1 MKDYTLLKNQVYL
14 YLLAFYD
21 DELMPSA
28 VRLANEIGI
37 TRQTV
42 GKRLK
47 ELKEEG
53 YIVIED
59 KIVQVDNTY
68 NLNKTK
74 LKEFLRLYP
83 NYTLKTLVNE
93 LLLEEEDLEWS
104 ELKISKKLKV
114 SQKTLENEREKEC
127 DKCIV
132 YGILSEGIIKY
143 VGSTDNFELRKDQHM
158 RKRPFLN
165 ASNFIVLREVDPKE
179 KLKIEKEFIKMF
191 NPEWNDMSK

>member
-59 KIVQVDNTY
+59 RIVQVDNTY

-74 LKEFLRLYP
+74 LKEFLKLHP
-83 NYTLKTLVNE
+83 NYTLKALVSE

-114 SQKTLENEREKEC
+114 SQKTLENESGKDC

-165 ASNFIVLREVDPKE
+165 ANNFIVLKEVEPKE
-179 KLKIEKEFIKMF
+179 KLKVEKEFIKIF